1 MTDLTDGLPAVTP
14 RVRPGVLV
22 GLGVVVAYAALVA
35 IDDVLPGSGDGDIAD
50 PTLAFLRTHVL
61 PLSIVGA
68 LLVGFAHWSGWW
80 RDVWRERP
88 EQRVPRWWL
97 AFPVLS
103 AVTVAGGL
111 VTADWSVSRTY
122 LLVLLV
128 GTLLVGFTEE
138 LALRGILLTGAR
150 GSMPEIAALLL
161 TCVVFGALHALNLL
175 HGAPVGPTL
184 VQIAGTAGF
193 GAIYYAIRRATG
205 YLWPAMLLHA
215 LDDFARYAQPTGP
228 DGATPDPP
236 GWAVAATMVIGVL
249 GIAMLVSVLRER
261 RRTTAA
267 TVAPPPRSSGAR

>member
-1 MTDLTDGLPAVTP
+1 MTDLTGGLPAGHP
-14 RVRPGVLV
+14 RVRHGVLV

-35 IDDVLPGSGDGDIAD
+35 VDDVLPGGGDGDITD

-61 PLSIVGA
+61 PLSIIGA
-68 LLVGFAHWSGWW
+68 LLVGFARWSGWW

-97 AFPVLS
+97 AFPVLYT
-103 AVTVAGGL
+103 VTVAGSF
-111 VTADWSVSRTY
+111 VTADWSAGRTY

-161 TCVVFGALHALNLL
+161 TCVVFGAMHALNLL

-193 GAIYYAIRRATG
+193 GAVYYAIRRATTF
-205 YLWPAMLLHA
+205 LWPAMLLHA
-215 LDDFARYAQPTGP
+215 LNDFARYAQPTGP
-228 DGATPDPP
+228 DGGTPDPP
-236 GWAVAATMVIGVL
+236 GWAVGANMVIGVL

-261 RRTTAA
+261 RRATAA
-267 TVAPPPRSSGAR
+267 TAATSTRSGGL